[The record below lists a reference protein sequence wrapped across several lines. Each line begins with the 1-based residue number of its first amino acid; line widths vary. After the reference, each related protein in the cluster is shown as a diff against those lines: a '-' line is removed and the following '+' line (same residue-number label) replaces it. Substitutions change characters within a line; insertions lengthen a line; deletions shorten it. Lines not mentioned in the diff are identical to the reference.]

1 MSKAKRDYSR
11 EITQFLR
18 KRTTIEMRD
27 GRIWS
32 GYLNAITTEGL
43 GFIVLSKGTLKT
55 ASNDFVREVHKV
67 FININDVVTIY
78 LEEEPFDIRGLA
90 TELEKVFRQPG
101 HVKLYEESGLI
112 VVLDRVKVNESGVE
126 GVGPVADRV
135 RAIFNRFKDQ
145 IKSEGSGSDDASM
158 DSSINES

>member
-1 MSKAKRDYSR
+1 MSTAKRDYSR

-18 KRTTIEMRD
+18 KRITMEMRD
-27 GRIWS
+27 GRVWS

-43 GFIVLSKGTLKT
+43 GFVVLAKGVLKDSK
-55 ASNDFVREVHKV
+55 NEFIREVHKV
-67 FININDVVTIY
+67 FVNINDVVTIF

-101 HVKLYEESGLI
+101 HVKLYEESGLV
-112 VVLDRVKVNESGVE
+112 VVLDRVKVNENGVE

-135 RAIFNRFKDQ
+135 RAIYNRFKSQ
-145 IKSEGSGSDDASM
+145 LKENADDSAST
-158 DSSINES
+158 DIPTDET

>member
-1 MSKAKRDYSR
+1 MSTAKRDYSR

-18 KRTTIEMRD
+18 KRTTLEMRD

-32 GYLNAITTEGL
+32 GFLSAITTEGM

-55 ASNDFVREVHKV
+55 ASNEFVREVHKV

-112 VVLDRVKVNESGVE
+112 VVLDRVKVNEQGVD

-135 RAIFNRFKDQ
+135 RAIFNRFKDS
-145 IKSEGSGSDDASM
+145 IKEGSDDST
-158 DSSINES
+158 DSSSTEA